1 MSQDLEMVQSFR
13 RMSRCSSTFFPLP
26 TDILLYMVQFFS
38 FEQKRS
44 IRLVSKQFRL
54 QADKSIK
61 LSLGLEELIS
71 RRLFV
76 ELRLSNEFLGNIP
89 RGLKVLKILSR
100 SSIGNL
106 GIQCL
111 PPYLEWLELDECM
124 IDDQGLEYLPRSLQ
138 VFHLKDS
145 PNLREFWI
153 RGANFVDGAL
163 LHMPQHITN
172 FGVMACPNLTTKCFQ
187 YLPENLKEILVLN
200 CQFDSLSLQLLPRK
214 LQVLKVVDYIQCTG
228 LRLESSWKN
237 LPPNLTY
244 LLLVGLEMT
253 GASLKLLPFSL
264 TRLDLFTWNDNDFL
278 ETFPTNLKTLVIGGD
293 LPLDKISWPQN
304 LEFLGGYSR

>member
-172 FGVMACPNLTTKCFQ
+172 FGVMASGESQGNTRAQ
-187 YLPENLKEILVLN
+187 LPIRFPIPPIASQKTSGSQS
-200 CQFDSLSLQLLPRK
+200 C
-214 LQVLKVVDYIQCTG
+214 G
-228 LRLESSWKN
+228 LYSMYGPQAGK
-237 LPPNLTY
+237 
-244 LLLVGLEMT
+244 
-253 GASLKLLPFSL
+253 
-264 TRLDLFTWNDNDFL
+264 FL
-278 ETFPTNLKTLVIGGD
+278 EKSPTQFNVPSIGRIGDDGGIFKTSSFLTHTFGSIYM
-293 LPLDKISWPQN
+293 
-304 LEFLGGYSR
+304 ER